1 MAQRNDAG
9 YVLARLE
16 RDNEPLAQAVIRGE
30 LSAHRAAVQA
40 GIRKPSAT
48 FPLAPVAM
56 AQAIGR
62 RFDDG
67 QIDDLIAALLAV
79 KAGRERD
86 AS

>member
-1 MAQRNDAG
+1 
-9 YVLARLE
+9 
-16 RDNEPLAQAVIRGE
+16 
-30 LSAHRAAVQA
+30 
-40 GIRKPSAT
+40 
-48 FPLAPVAM
+48 M

-79 KAGRERD
+79 KAGRERG